1 MMKKNNMKKKSTAR
15 KLLPAAGML
24 AVSASMLATS
34 TYAWFTMNKT
44 VEVKGM
50 EVKAKAEK
58 GLLVNEIPDVGS
70 ATWDE
75 EALSNANANATL
87 IPMSTSDAIKWAHAN
102 STKADSAAEAASNAV
117 SADLSAAGYQI
128 FTLASEAGG
137 SSLTS
142 GKLDFINVTAAAAGA
157 NAKAD
162 IYYQEKD
169 TTTGAIGDNDDGA
182 FIKYTYYLKSSGS
195 AAITLDQN
203 CSDAVDNTI
212 YVKTIKVT
220 GLDAATGETPAIA
233 HNLDKTLRVAVV
245 PTGGTATIY
254 APVAGA
260 DTSYNVATAYTAASG
275 ETPAS
280 LTTVAATLQPGSA
293 AITAG
298 ESGKV
303 VSTWNATGTGATEGI
318 TLATLPATTSP
329 GAAVDVYLWFEGEDL
344 NCKTNEIYSELDQ
357 LTVDITFGLK

>member
-1 MMKKNNMKKKSTAR
+1 MKKTTKKSPMMKIVS
-15 KLLPAAGML
+15 AAAML
-24 AVSASMLATS
+24 AVSASMLGTS

-58 GLLVNEIPDVGS
+58 GLLVNEVADVGS

-87 IPMSTSDAIKWAHAN
+87 IPMSTLNATTWAHAN
-102 STKADSAAEAASNAV
+102 STKADDAADAQSASVASGN
-117 SADLSAAGYQI
+117 LSSAGYQI
-128 FTLASEAGG
+128 FTLADSADG
-137 SSLTS
+137 SNLSS
-142 GKLDFINVTAAAAGA
+142 GKLDFINATAAAAGA

-169 TTTGAIGDNDDGA
+169 TTAGAIGDNDDGA

-195 AAITLDQN
+195 AAITLDQD
-203 CSDAVDNTI
+203 CSDATDNTI

-220 GLDAATGETPAIA
+220 GLDKADGSVALA

-245 PTGGTATIY
+245 PTGGSATIY

-260 DTSYNVATAYTAASG
+260 DTSYFVATAYTPAAG

-280 LTTVAATLQPGSA
+280 LTASAATLQPGSA
-293 AITAG
+293 AVTAG
-298 ESGKV
+298 DTGKV
-303 VSTWNATGTGATEGI
+303 VSTWTATGTGASEGI
-318 TLATLPATTSP
+318 TLTQLPATTSP
-329 GAAVDVYLWFEGEDL
+329 GAAVDIYIWFEGEDL
-344 NCKTNEIYSELDQ
+344 NCKTNEIYTELDQ

>member
-1 MMKKNNMKKKSTAR
+1 MKKTNNNSPMKR
-15 KLLPAAGML
+15 IAASATML
-24 AVSASMLATS
+24 AVSAAMLGTS

-58 GLLVNEIPDVGS
+58 GLLVNEVADVGS

-87 IPMSTSDAIKWAHAN
+87 IPMSTLNATTWAHAN
-102 STKADSAAEAASNAV
+102 STKADDAADASENAV
-117 SADLSAAGYQI
+117 SGNLSAAGYQI
-128 FTLASEAGG
+128 FTLNATAGG
-137 SSLTS
+137 SNLSS
-142 GKLDFINVTAAAAGA
+142 GKLDFINATAAESGA

-169 TTTGAIGDNDDGA
+169 LTAAAIGDNDDGA

-195 AAITLDQN
+195 AAITLDRD

-220 GLDAATGETPAIA
+220 GLDAATGDTSAIA

-245 PTGGTATIY
+245 PAGGTATIY

-260 DTSYNVATAYTAASG
+260 DTSYYVATAYTPASG
-275 ETPAS
+275 SAPAS
-280 LTTVAATLQPGSA
+280 LTTTEASLQPGSA
-293 AITAG
+293 AVTAG
-298 ESGKV
+298 GTGKV
-303 VSTWNATGTGATEGI
+303 VSTWTATGTGTTEGI
-318 TLATLPATTSP
+318 TLSELPATTSP
-329 GAAVDVYLWFEGEDL
+329 GAAVDIYIWFEGEDL
-344 NCKTNEIYSELDQ
+344 NCKTNEIYTELDQ